1 MKNYVICI
9 GRQYG
14 SGGREIG
21 EKLAQRLNVP
31 CYDKLLLLKAAEES
45 GIHISAVENSDERPI
60 NPGFFMGGNIFSD
73 MTGIAQSFYSDSLSV
88 FEAEKKVIENA
99 AKESSC
105 VIIGRC
111 AQHILRDNE
120 NTRVIS
126 AFIYADDKE
135 RVHRVAERNDMTEK
149 QAKSRIAK
157 IDRMRR
163 QYFDF
168 YCDTKWGSKES
179 YDIMLSST
187 HFGIDGCVDILEQSV
202 KNSEL

>member
-1 MKNYVICI
+1 MKNFVICI

-21 EKLAQRLNVP
+21 ERLSQKLGVP

-60 NPGFFMGGNIFSD
+60 NPGFFMGGNMFADI
-73 MTGIAQSFYSDSLSV
+73 TGISQSFYSDSLSV
-88 FEAEKKVIENA
+88 FEAEKNVIEKA

-105 VIIGRC
+105 IIIGRC
-111 AQHILRDNE
+111 AQYILRDNE
-120 NTRVIS
+120 NENVLS
-126 AFIYADDKE
+126 AFIYADDEE
-135 RVHRVAERNDMTEK
+135 RIRRVAERNSITEK
-149 QAKSRIAK
+149 QAKSRISK

-179 YDIMLSST
+179 YDLMLSST
-187 HFGIDGCVDILEQSV
+187 HFGIDGCVDILENSI
-202 KNSEL
+202 KNMEK